1 MPDDHATPE
10 REDRG
15 VRLPLTGSG
24 AGSRPGADDDS
35 GDGPGAEPGGRPLP
49 GAPDRP
55 IYTPPGGPPQ
65 NNSID
70 RGTFAAMGEANIRAM
85 IEDFYGRLARS
96 EIAELFPPACSVELE
111 AAADRSASFFV
122 FLLGGP
128 PLYQQRYGPPMMRA
142 RHLPFRIDERAR
154 RVWLACF
161 AESLDHAE
169 RELGM
174 TRPQREGFES
184 FLIAF
189 SAWMVN
195 TAGEEGE
202 PGG

>member
-1 MPDDHATPE
+1 VPHEHPSDTPPD
-10 REDRG
+10 R
-15 VRLPLTGSG
+15 VFRLPLTGD
-24 AGSRPGADDDS
+24 APAPG
-35 GDGPGAEPGGRPLP
+35 ERPLP
-49 GAPDRP
+49 EAPDRP
-55 IYTPPGGPPQ
+55 IYTPPTGPPQ

-70 RGTFAAMGEANIRAM
+70 RGTHAAMGEANIRAM

-96 EIAELFPPACSVELE
+96 EIADLFPPAASVELE
-111 AAADRSASFFV
+111 AAADRSASFFI

-128 PLYQQRYGPPMMRA
+128 PEYQRRYGPPMMRA

-161 AESLDHAE
+161 AGSLDKAE

-174 TRPQREGFES
+174 TRAQREGLES
-184 FLIAF
+184 FLAEF

-195 TAGEEGE
+195 TADDASDA
-202 PGG
+202 PG